1 MPVTIHGSGSI
12 SGLSVGGLGSG
23 VVNTATLANG
33 AAVGTKLGTGAVLQV
48 INSLNTYP
56 HQFAGVPNTEYTV
69 ESASSTNW
77 ETSIT
82 VNQGNKVH
90 AVISLMV
97 GKQGDANTYF
107 DLYYN
112 VDGGS
117 YAKTAQGDASG
128 SRSRHLAN
136 VRSYNNTYNIEESTA
151 QVMFTPTISG
161 STGAVK
167 FQCRVTQR
175 AGGNRIIR
183 VNHCEANDSEGAV
196 VVSSLSLMEIK
207 S

>member
-1 MPVTIHGSGSI
+1 MAITFHPDGRVTGNKITQSGM
-12 SGLSVGGLGSG
+12 
-23 VVNTATLANG
+23 
-33 AAVGTKLGTGAVLQV
+33 VLQV

-56 HQFAGVPNTEYTV
+56 HTFTGTQNTEYTV

-90 AVISLMV
+90 AIISLMV
-97 GKQGDANTYF
+97 GKQGDANTYY

-117 YAKTAQGDASG
+117 YSKVAQGDASG

-136 VRSYNNTYNIEESTA
+136 VRSYSGTYNIEESTA
-151 QVMFTPTISG
+151 QAMFIPTISG
-161 STGAVK
+161 STGVVK

-175 AGGNRIIR
+175 AGGNRTIR
-183 VNHCEANDSEGAV
+183 INHCEATDSEAAV
-196 VVSSLSLMEIK
+196 VVSSLSLMEIAA
-207 S
+207 

>member
-1 MPVTIHGSGSI
+1 MAITFHPDGRVTGNKITQSGM
-12 SGLSVGGLGSG
+12 
-23 VVNTATLANG
+23 
-33 AAVGTKLGTGAVLQV
+33 VLQV

-56 HQFAGVPNTEYTV
+56 HTFTGTQNTEYTV

-90 AVISLMV
+90 AIISLMV
-97 GKQGDANTYF
+97 GKQGDANTYY

-117 YAKTAQGDASG
+117 YSKVAQGDASG

-136 VRSYNNTYNIEESTA
+136 VRSYAGSYNIEESTA
-151 QVMFTPTISG
+151 QAMFIPTISG
-161 STGAVK
+161 STGVVK

-175 AGGNRIIR
+175 AGGNRTIR
-183 VNHCEANDSEGAV
+183 VNHCEATDAEAAV
-196 VVSSLSLMEIK
+196 VVSSLTLMEVVA
-207 S
+207 

>member
-1 MPVTIHGSGSI
+1 MAITFHPDGRVTGNKITQSGM
-12 SGLSVGGLGSG
+12 
-23 VVNTATLANG
+23 
-33 AAVGTKLGTGAVLQV
+33 VLQV

-56 HQFAGVPNTEYTV
+56 HTFTGAANTEYTV

-90 AVISLMV
+90 AIISLMV

-136 VRSYNNTYNIEESTA
+136 VRSYNKEW
-151 QVMFTPTISG
+151 
-161 STGAVK
+161 
-167 FQCRVTQR
+167 RV
-175 AGGNRIIR
+175 
-183 VNHCEANDSEGAV
+183 
-196 VVSSLSLMEIK
+196 LY
-207 S
+207 